1 MPRTRT
7 SDTLGAIALVALLAL
22 GAAADARAVEVTRE
36 GAVIRAI
43 DRTGEPGDLRVLRDP
58 GIPDA
63 VLLTS
68 TTGARV
74 TAGAGCVQVTVRRT
88 GVGPDL
94 VACPAL
100 GLLDLQFDLGGGA
113 DLLFVGPDDPLGPT
127 PYTVT
132 ASTGAGHDAV
142 AISAAGAVT
151 ADLGAGSD
159 ELTVGSTL
167 GPVSVVGG
175 PGRDFLHAGG
185 PAAVVFDGG
194 KGGDLFTS
202 GPAPDRLIGG
212 EGPDRFSFYGRDPE
226 LLLTDELQCG
236 PGDDTV
242 DVQPVPG
249 AGVDCPAEIV
259 LPRRARLGDAT
270 VGVRVAVGEIARVRL
285 VVYAQRD
292 SGRVD
297 LTRRTTRTLEAGART
312 LTLRLTD
319 RGERL
324 LEDEERRTAR
334 LHVVLADESGDT
346 RDVLTS
352 IELRRP

>member
-1 MPRTRT
+1 M
-7 SDTLGAIALVALLAL
+7 
-22 GAAADARAVEVTRE
+22 RA
-36 GAVIRAI
+36 
-43 DRTGEPGDLRVLRDP
+43 
-58 GIPDA
+58 
-63 VLLTS
+63 
-68 TTGARV
+68 V

-113 DLLFVGPDDPLGPT
+113 DLLFVGPDDPLGAT

-297 LTRRTTRTLEAGART
+297 LTRRTTRTLKAGART

-319 RGERL
+319 RGRAAARGRGAAHRAPP
-324 LEDEERRTAR
+324 RRARRRVRRHPRRAHLDRAPPPLTAARATGRPRARRGCAPLRAGGRSPGTAR
-334 LHVVLADESGDT
+334 RRSRGARPRRAARRGAGRT
-346 RDVLTS
+346 RAS
-352 IELRRP
+352 P